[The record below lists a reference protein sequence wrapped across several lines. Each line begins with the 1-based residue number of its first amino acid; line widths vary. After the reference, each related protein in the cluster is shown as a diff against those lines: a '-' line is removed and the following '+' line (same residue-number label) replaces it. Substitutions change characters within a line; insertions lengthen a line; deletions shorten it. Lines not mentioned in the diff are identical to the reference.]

1 MLCGMVGAE
10 DVDSVTEGGGSENVV
25 SGMITSNISA
35 YRVVMEGVVVEG
47 CLYIAL
53 AADDPSV
60 AVDQLPSMRHW

>member
-25 SGMITSNISA
+25 SGMTTSNISA
-35 YRVVMEGVVVEG
+35 YRAVMGGVVVEG

-53 AADDPSV
+53 AADDSSV
-60 AVDQLPSMRHW
+60 AVDQLPSMRHR